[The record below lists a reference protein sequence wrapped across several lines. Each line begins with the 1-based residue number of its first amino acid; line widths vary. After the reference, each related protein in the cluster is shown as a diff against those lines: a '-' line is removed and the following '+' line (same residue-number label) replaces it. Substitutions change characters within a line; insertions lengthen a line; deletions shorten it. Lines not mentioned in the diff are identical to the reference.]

1 MNTKM
6 DTSLESTHTLSKKRV
21 VVGMSGGVD
30 STAAAYLLK
39 EQGYDVIGVTMKLWE
54 ADDPDYVEVEGGCCS
69 LSSVNDARR
78 VAEKIGIPF
87 YVINFKD
94 VFKKTVIDYFVEEYK
109 LGRTPNPCIA
119 CNKYVK
125 FDALIKKAQDLG
137 AWYVAT
143 GHYAKVMQDENTGR
157 FVIKKSDE
165 LKKDQTYA
173 VYNLTQE
180 QLAHVLMPL
189 GDFHSKE
196 EVREIASSFDASVG
210 GKGDSQ
216 EICFIPD
223 DNYSRF
229 LREQIGT
236 PIPTGSF
243 VDTAGNVIGT
253 HTGIVDYTIGQRKG
267 LNLAL
272 GHPAYVT
279 EILPNTNQVVIG
291 KNEDVFAPSLIA
303 SRVNFMPFETL
314 EQPMHVEV
322 KIRYSAIPA
331 KALISPLSEGKVQ
344 VDFEDPQRAITPGQA
359 VVFYQ
364 GDLLIGG
371 GTIEKAV
378 KHP

>member
-1 MNTKM
+1 MLN
-6 DTSLESTHTLSKKRV
+6 KKRV

-54 ADDPDYVEVEGGCCS
+54 PDDPDYVEVEGGCCS

-143 GHYAKVMQDENTGR
+143 GHYARVTYDEGSGR
-157 FVIKKSDE
+157 YLILKSE
-165 LKKDQTYA
+165 EAKKDQTYA

-180 QLAHVLMPL
+180 QLSHILMPL

-196 EVREIASSFDASVG
+196 EVRNIASSFDASVG

-229 LREQIGT
+229 LRENIDS
-236 PIPTGSF
+236 PILPGNF
-243 VDTAGNVIGT
+243 VDTTGKIIGK
-253 HTGIVDYTIGQRKG
+253 HTGIVDYTVGQRKG

-279 EILPNTNQVVIG
+279 EIRPDMNEVVIG
-291 KNEDVFAPSLIA
+291 KNEDVFANGLIA
-303 SRVNFMPFETL
+303 DLVNFMPFDTL
-314 EQPMHVEV
+314 EKPMAVEV
-322 KIRYSAIPA
+322 KIRYSAKPA
-331 KALISPLSEGKVQ
+331 KAIILPLPNGQIQ
-344 VDFEDPQRAITPGQA
+344 VHFDEPQRAITPGQA
-359 VVFYQ
+359 VVFYDQ
-364 GDLLIGG
+364 DVLVGG
-371 GTIEKAV
+371 GTILKPV
-378 KHP
+378 HL